1 LFCETLIIKKDLFG
15 IMIAAKTLCAS
26 SMKSRLTMGLR
37 LTKMVCLILP
47 RFFLDNENLIC
58 SKYFFIII
66 FELNR
71 RNEPEL

>member
-15 IMIAAKTLCAS
+15 IMIAAKTQCPS
-26 SMKSRLTMGLR
+26 SMKSHLSIGLR
-37 LTKMVCLILP
+37 LTKMACLILP

-71 RNEPEL
+71 RYKPEL